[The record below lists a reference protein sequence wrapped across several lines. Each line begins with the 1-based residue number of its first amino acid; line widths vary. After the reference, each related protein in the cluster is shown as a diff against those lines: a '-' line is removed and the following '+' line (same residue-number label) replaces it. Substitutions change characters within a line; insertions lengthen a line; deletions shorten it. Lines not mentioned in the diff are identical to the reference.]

1 MMRTRASLSAKMAE
15 FETLCRQNGI
25 PLTVQR
31 RVILKALLHRHDHPT
46 ADQIAEDVAILL
58 PGVSRTTVYRVLET
72 LVRINLAR
80 KVCHPGAAAR
90 FEVESHRHH
99 HLICI
104 QCGRMIDLDDPR
116 LDNLPFPDAVIHDFE
131 LTDYSIQ
138 FRGTCADCVGAVA
151 APEHSTSL
159 RKGHKEKKRSQA
171 VNKKTS

>member
-1 MMRTRASLSAKMAE
+1 MAE
-15 FETLCRQNGI
+15 FEKLCRQNGI

-99 HLICI
+99 HLVCI

-116 LDNLPFPDAVIHDFE
+116 LDNLPFPDALIHDFE

-138 FRGTCADCVGAVA
+138 FRGTCAGCAGAIPTSEPA
-151 APEHSTSL
+151 TSL
-159 RKGHKEKKRSQA
+159 RKGQREKKRL
-171 VNKKTS
+171 